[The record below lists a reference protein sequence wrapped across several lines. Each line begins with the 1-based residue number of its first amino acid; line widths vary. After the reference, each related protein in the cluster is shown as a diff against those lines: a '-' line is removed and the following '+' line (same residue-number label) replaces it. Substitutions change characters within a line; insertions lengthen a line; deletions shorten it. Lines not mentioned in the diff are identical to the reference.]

1 MDWRM
6 EWVAKKVENKAAQ
19 LGRRYSWT
27 FFPQKLYSLGVF
39 LGGQTMKYVGEEAD
53 RVMMRAC
60 SVQVSRDQSLG
71 EWGIP
76 KMITFNHKGGR
87 GEEAREGQK
96 IIWWNILWLIGG
108 EGKGGVSKKITFDHM
123 WEGGSEEGMNLITWY
138 FSPHGGEK
146 PFGFLLGI

>member
-6 EWVAKKVENKAAQ
+6 EWVVKKVENKTAQ

-27 FFPQKLYSLGVF
+27 IYSQKTLGF

-87 GEEAREGQK
+87 GGEAGEGQK

-108 EGKGGVSKKITFDHM
+108 EGKGGVSQKITFNHR
-123 WEGGSEEGMNLITWY
+123 WEGGSEYGMNLITWY
-138 FSPHGGEK
+138 FSPHGGEW
-146 PFGFLLGI
+146 PCGHLLGI